1 MRMRSLF
8 SLTVSIVSR
17 DADTA
22 KLTRWPGGDTDSHRR
37 GLLVAPE
44 VEGMPPAHG
53 CKP

>member
-17 DADTA
+17 DADA
-22 KLTRWPGGDTDSHRR
+22 VKLTRWPGGDTDSHQR
-37 GLLVAPE
+37 GPLVAPE
-44 VEGMPPAHG
+44 VEGISPAHG